1 MRSLRIWT
9 VRFLSLFRKR
19 QLEARLDEELRFHLD
34 MQAREHEARGLS
46 PEAARRAARLDLSPG
61 GSLEPLK
68 EEVRARRGVPALETL
83 GRDLRY
89 ALRMMRK
96 SPGFTAV
103 VLLSLGFGV
112 GANCAIFSVADALLW
127 KPLPVPGANRL
138 VVLGKHDGTGD
149 DPPPWFS
156 YTAYRHLAEERSA
169 ITGMIAFTGA
179 FSVQVRPEA
188 GTAAAGV
195 QAPTALALSPAP
207 APARA
212 AAVVAAPPPQRSG
225 TSGSTAFAAAETATA
240 ELVSGN
246 FFALLGDRMAAG
258 RAFSAAEDTEPG
270 AHPLAVLSY
279 GYWQRAFG
287 RDPRIVGRVLLV
299 DGAALAVVGVAS
311 RGFSGVFADAAPD
324 LFLPLTARDLVKYR
338 GDSYTDGPRDYEA
351 PVWQQVNMHWL
362 QLVAVRRP
370 GVSVEQADAVL
381 GVLYEREAQIQAA
394 TETDARE
401 RTRVLATRIRMAP
414 AERGLA
420 PSRETLGEP
429 LFILMAVAGLV
440 LLIACANVANLLLAR
455 AGRRQ
460 REMAVRLGIG
470 AGRGRLLRQ
479 LLTESLLLAGL
490 GGALGLL
497 FAYWGSRFLL
507 GLLASGATDNQDLVL
522 DVAIDGRKLA
532 FAAAVTLLT
541 VVIFGLAPALQSTRL
556 DLAASLKEGGS
567 ALGSGERGR
576 RGGAGLRRLPLGRLL
591 VAAQIGLSLV
601 LLIGAGLFVR
611 SLRNLM
617 GVDAG
622 FERDGLVL
630 ASISPH
636 VLGYDKA
643 RLGDLYRRLVE
654 RLQAVPGVRSA
665 SLSLYSLL
673 GNSATR
679 SSIFLPGYVPR
690 RDEELWT
697 YESMVTPGY
706 FQTVGMPVL
715 AGRGISVRDRQRA
728 PRVAVV
734 NETFVRRYLRRPAAD
749 GAGGADRTGGASG
762 TASGTGGAVAPGD
775 GPVPRGGPLPTG
787 APAPSR
793 AAASRRALVPGGAA
807 AVADAVGQRFG
818 FTNPTHSRDLEIV
831 GVVRDAKYF
840 QLGLDGRPMVYL
852 PVDQQPGELH
862 DVEVRV
868 AAGATPAVGGALR
881 RVIAEVAPDLPVLR
895 VATMSEQVARS
906 LAPQRAVAR
915 LAGFFG
921 LLALLLAAVGLYGVM
936 SYGVARRTNEIGLR
950 IALGAP
956 RAQVVGLVMRDTA
969 RLIAAGVAAG
979 LAGALAATRVAASQL
994 FGVSARDPATM
1005 LAATLAM
1012 VAVALAA
1019 GFLPARRAAGTD
1031 PMVAL
1036 RHE

>member
-1 MRSLRIWT
+1 VLYEVLTRSKESMRTLRSWGI
-9 VRFLSLFRKR
+9 RLLSLFRKR
-19 QLEARLDEELRFHLD
+19 RLEARLDEELRFHLE
-34 MQAREHEARGLS
+34 MQARENEARGMS
-46 PEAARRAARLDLSPG
+46 PDAARRAARLAFSPG

-96 SPGFTAV
+96 SPGFTVV
-103 VLLSLGFGV
+103 VLLSLAFGV

-156 YTAYRHLAEERSA
+156 YTAYRHLAEARSVT
-169 ITGMIAFTGA
+169 TGMIAFTGQ
-179 FSVQVRPEA
+179 FTVQVRPAA
-188 GTAAAGV
+188 GAAAAGV
-195 QAPTALALSPAP
+195 QALP
-207 APARA
+207 
-212 AAVVAAPPPQRSG
+212 
-225 TSGSTAFAAAETATA
+225 TATA

-246 FFALLGDRMAAG
+246 FFPLLGGGMAAG

-279 GYWQRAFG
+279 GFWQRAFG
-287 RDPRIVGRVLLV
+287 RDPRVVGRVLLV
-299 DGAALAVVGVAS
+299 NGAPLAVVGVAS

-324 LFLPLTARDLVKYR
+324 LFLPLTVRDLVKYR
-338 GDSYTDGPRDYEA
+338 GDSYTDGPRDYDA

-370 GVSVEQADAVL
+370 GISVEQAGAVL
-381 GVLYEREAQIQAA
+381 DVLYEREKQVQAA
-394 TETDARE
+394 TDTDARE
-401 RTRVLATRIRMAP
+401 RASVLATRIRLAP

-420 PSRETLGEP
+420 PSRETLGAP

-460 REMAVRLGIG
+460 KEMAVRLGIG

-497 FAYWGSRFLL
+497 FAYWGGRFLL
-507 GLLASGATDNQDLVL
+507 GLLASGAIDDQGLVL

-532 FAAAVTLLT
+532 FAAAVALLT
-541 VVIFGLAPALQSTRL
+541 AVIFGLAPALQSTRL

-591 VAAQIGLSLV
+591 VAVQIGLSLV

-622 FERDGLVL
+622 FERDRLVL
-630 ASISPH
+630 VSISPH

-654 RLQAVPGVRSA
+654 RLEAVPGVRSA

-673 GNSATR
+673 GGSATR
-679 SSIFLPGYVPR
+679 SSISLPGYTPR
-690 RDEELWT
+690 PGEEAWT

-706 FQTVGMPVL
+706 FQTVGMPML
-715 AGRGISVRDRQRA
+715 AGRGFSVRDRQGA
-728 PRVAVV
+728 PRVVVV
-734 NETFVRRYLRRPAAD
+734 NETFVRRYLLRHPGTPAP
-749 GAGGADRTGGASG
+749 S
-762 TASGTGGAVAPGD
+762 
-775 GPVPRGGPLPTG
+775 G
-787 APAPSR
+787 APAPGGAPGPGGT
-793 AAASRRALVPGGAA
+793 AAAM
-807 AVADAVGQRFG
+807 DAVGRRFG
-818 FTNPTHSRDLEIV
+818 FRDASHSRDLEIV

-840 QLGLDGRPMVYL
+840 KLGLDGRPMVFL

-868 AAGATPAVGGALR
+868 AAGATPTVGGALR
-881 RVIAEVAPDLPVLR
+881 RVIAEVAPGLPVLR
-895 VATMSEQVARS
+895 VATMSEQVDQS

-936 SYGVARRTNEIGLR
+936 SYSVARRTNEVGLR
-950 IALGAP
+950 MALGAP

-969 RLIAAGVAAG
+969 RLVAAGVAAG
-979 LAGALAATRVAASQL
+979 LVAAVATTRLAASQL
-994 FGVSARDPATM
+994 FGLSAFDPATVT
-1005 LAATLAM
+1005 AATLAM

-1019 GFLPARRAAGTD
+1019 GFLPARRAADTD

>member
-1 MRSLRIWT
+1 MRTWHSWG
-9 VRFLSLFRKR
+9 VRLLSLFRKR
-19 QLEARLDEELRFHLD
+19 QLEERLHEELGFHLE
-34 MQAREHEARGLS
+34 MQARENEARGMS
-46 PEAARRAARLDLSPG
+46 PEAARRAARLAFSPG

-68 EEVRARRGVPALETL
+68 EEVRARRGVPALEAL

-96 SPGFTAV
+96 SPGFTVV
-103 VLLSLGFGV
+103 VLLSLAFGV

-156 YTAYRHLAEERSA
+156 YTAYRHLAAAPSVT
-169 ITGMIAFTGA
+169 TGLIAFTSQ
-179 FSVQVRPEA
+179 FTVQVRPGA
-188 GTAAAGV
+188 GA
-195 QAPTALALSPAP
+195 
-207 APARA
+207 
-212 AAVVAAPPPQRSG
+212 
-225 TSGSTAFAAAETATA
+225 AFAAAAGGEVLPAAAGGQAPPAYETATA

-246 FFALLGDRMAAG
+246 FFSLLGGRMAAG

-279 GYWQRAFG
+279 GFWQRACG
-287 RDPRIVGRVLLV
+287 RDPRVVGRVLLV
-299 DGAALAVVGVAS
+299 DGAPLAVVGVAA
-311 RGFSGVFADAAPD
+311 RGFPGVLADAAPD
-324 LFLPLTARDLVKYR
+324 LFLPLTVRDLVKYR
-338 GDSYTDGPRDYEA
+338 GDSYTDGPRDYDA

-370 GVSVEQADAVL
+370 GVSVEQAGAVL
-381 GVLYEREAQIQAA
+381 GVLYEREKQVQAA
-394 TETDARE
+394 TDTDARE
-401 RTRVLATRIRMAP
+401 RASVLATRLRLAP

-420 PSRETLGEP
+420 ESRETLGAP

-460 REMAVRLGIG
+460 KEMAVRLGIG

-507 GLLASGATDNQDLVL
+507 GLLASGAADNQGLVL
-522 DVAIDGRKLA
+522 DVAVDGRKLA
-532 FAAAVTLLT
+532 FAAAVALLT
-541 VVIFGLAPALQSTRL
+541 AVIFGLAPALQSTRL
-556 DLAASLKEGGS
+556 DLVGSLREGAG
-567 ALGSGERGR
+567 ALGSGDRRRR
-576 RGGAGLRRLPLGRLL
+576 RGGAGLRRLPLGRVL
-591 VAAQIGLSLV
+591 VAVQIGLSLV

-622 FERDGLVL
+622 FERGRVMLV
-630 ASISPH
+630 SISPH
-636 VLGYDKA
+636 LLGLDKA

-654 RLQAVPGVRSA
+654 RLEAVPGVRSA

-673 GNSATR
+673 GSSATR
-679 SSIFLPGYVPR
+679 SSISLPGYTPR
-690 RDEELWT
+690 AGEELWT

-706 FQTVGMPVL
+706 FQTVGMPML
-715 AGRGISVRDRQRA
+715 AGRGLSMRDRQGA

-734 NETFVRRYLRRPAAD
+734 NETFVRRYLRHPAAAA
-749 GAGGADRTGGASG
+749 GANGADR
-762 TASGTGGAVAPGD
+762 AV
-775 GPVPRGGPLPTG
+775 GGP
-787 APAPSR
+787 
-793 AAASRRALVPGGAA
+793 A
-807 AVADAVGQRFG
+807 AVGRRFG
-818 FTNPTHSRDLEIV
+818 FGDPSHGRDLEIV

-840 QLGLDGRPMVYL
+840 KLGLDGRPMVFL
-852 PVDQQPGELH
+852 PVDQQPAELH

-868 AAGATPAVGGALR
+868 AAGAGPAVPAVVGALR

-895 VATMSEQVARS
+895 VATMSEQIDQS

-936 SYGVARRTNEIGLR
+936 SYSVARRTNEVGLR
-950 IALGAP
+950 MALGAP
-956 RAQVVGLVMRDTA
+956 RSQVVGLVMRDTA
-969 RLIAAGVAAG
+969 RLVVAGVAAG
-979 LAGALAATRVAASQL
+979 LVAALATTRLAASQL
-994 FGVSARDPATM
+994 FGLSAFDPATVT
-1005 LAATLAM
+1005 AATLAM
-1012 VAVALAA
+1012 VAVALIA
-1019 GFLPARRAAGTD
+1019 GFLPARRAADTD